1 MPPFLVREHSSLPL
15 SFVAWGGVE
24 RQSIMI
30 LLRALYVVEQGHSPR
45 TGGVAPRNR
54 YRARLYLPILLLLAS
69 LVFVSCSGLNFGGT
83 PAKVTPT
90 VGSSQEALSQL
101 HWCGKP
107 LMIFRDEGAP
117 PPSSVTPTATATTT
131 GTDNY
136 GHSYSNGR
144 KYSYCHGYRDPK
156 HEPSSNNY

>member
-1 MPPFLVREHSSLPL
+1 MRGMPPFLVREHSSLPL
-15 SFVAWGGVE
+15 FFVAWGGVE

-45 TGGVAPRNR
+45 IGGEAPRNR
-54 YRARLYLPILLLLAS
+54 YRARLYLSILSLLAS

-107 LMIFRDEGAP
+107 LMIFRDEGVIR
-117 PPSSVTPTATATTT
+117 SEEHTSELQSHSDLVCRLLLEKKKKTSK
-131 GTDNY
+131 NY
-136 GHSYSNGR
+136 I
-144 KYSYCHGYRDPK
+144 
-156 HEPSSNNY
+156 